1 MKALAGV
8 TLTSVALAAGLSL
21 SVSSVPASA
30 QGFSAVSLLM
40 HSSIVSRC
48 EGRELTQAEATKTA
62 IGFSDMWRAM
72 RDCRANMARREAA
85 AATAAVKKK

>member
-1 MKALAGV
+1 MKALVLVGM
-8 TLTSVALAAGLSL
+8 ALAAGLSL

-30 QGFSAVSLLM
+30 QGFSAVSLIM
-40 HSSIVSRC
+40 HSSIVGRC
-48 EGRELTQAEATKTA
+48 EGRELTQQEATRTA

-85 AATAAVKKK
+85 VAAAAAKKK